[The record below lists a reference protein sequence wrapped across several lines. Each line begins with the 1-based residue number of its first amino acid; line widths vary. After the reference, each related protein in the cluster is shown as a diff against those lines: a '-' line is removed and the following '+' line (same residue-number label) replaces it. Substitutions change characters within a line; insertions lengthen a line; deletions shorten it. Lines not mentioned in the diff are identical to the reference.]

1 MDQTLIDE
9 IELESKVPWFVD
21 YDAVAKQR
29 VLTEL
34 APLHEAKARYI
45 DPLMKAALALCS
57 KKPKVFKP
65 RD

>member
-1 MDQTLIDE
+1 
-9 IELESKVPWFVD
+9 VPWFVD